1 MIFPKLSQEITNY
14 LDDIDSLVQRL
25 STLQHEKDNI
35 SFFAIKRKKEKEE
48 EIYNIKKKIDEL
60 EQGKHAL
67 EQQCKGYLSI
77 KEINRKIE
85 ENIQK
90 ISEYKK
96 DLNDLKISRTKE
108 EIIEEL
114 TQYDFGKLLTSRMV
128 K

>member
-1 MIFPKLSQEITNY
+1 M
-14 LDDIDSLVQRL
+14 
-25 STLQHEKDNI
+25 
-35 SFFAIKRKKEKEE
+35 
-48 EIYNIKKKIDEL
+48 
-60 EQGKHAL
+60 